1 MSEVGVSQLGQ
12 RGSCSRY
19 KGHVR
24 FDMTDLVGPCGSRRN
39 GVDSVYSYR
48 TAVRQLTEAT
58 KIFLLG
64 I

>member
-1 MSEVGVSQLGQ
+1 MSGVGVSQLGQ

-24 FDMTDLVGPCGSRRN
+24 FDMTDLAPVVPDGMVWTVCIA
-39 GVDSVYSYR
+39 R